1 MWVMKLEIDSKTQF
15 LGNIALK
22 HKVSITG
29 YILTH
34 YKDNKNI
41 YSISAGFML
50 GDENNKKQLI
60 NDLKKQPE
68 LINIDMNNDFA
79 VIETKQPLIAEPLY
93 NPKIIWVEPIIINH
107 KIGKNIWHMASFDK
121 NVLTNVYNM
130 AKKHFSAKLVKFKK
144 EKLTNISITS
154 ILPELTKKQRNAL
167 EIAINH
173 GYYDYPKKIKL
184 EKLAKIMGISYST
197 YQAHLKKAEGKV
209 IPNIYRKL

>member
-1 MWVMKLEIDSKTQF
+1 MWVMKLEIDSRTQF

-22 HKVSITG
+22 HKISITG

-41 YSISAGFML
+41 YSISAGFMF

-68 LINIDMNNDFA
+68 LMNIDMNSDFA
-79 VIETKQPLIAEPLY
+79 IIETIQPLIAEPLY
-93 NPKIIWVEPIIINH
+93 NPKIIWIEPVIINY
-107 KIGKNIWHMASFDK
+107 KLGKNIWHMASFDK
-121 NVLTNVYNM
+121 KVLTNVYTM
-130 AKKHFSAKLVKFKK
+130 AKKHFEAKLIKFQK

-154 ILPELTKKQRNAL
+154 ILPKLTKKQKEAL
-167 EIAINH
+167 EIAINN
-173 GYYDYPKKIKL
+173 GYYNYPKNIKL

-197 YQAHLKKAEGKV
+197 YQAHLKKAEGRV
-209 IPNIYRKL
+209 IPDIYKKL